1 MALTPEDIL
10 AKRFQ
15 VTKFRE
21 GYDQDEVD
29 DYLDDIVVELRK
41 ILSDN
46 EALRTKSSLPASE
59 EVEVQ
64 PFPVASDPAVPTA
77 DEDTDQ
83 SRSIIELAH
92 KLHADHVQEG
102 RVKRDQIIKDA
113 QVQAARIVRDA
124 EAQAR
129 EVLNQLELDRRTV
142 EESISDLKR
151 FETEY
156 RANLRDYI
164 QGQLENILSE
174 EAYSDL
180 MEDVEPASAADIS
193 LEYYSQEPTALG
205 GEAGEPAEEDA
216 DAAVEEESAD
226 FSAED
231 LVADDD
237 EADEPKRDKKKD

>member
-1 MALTPEDIL
+1 MALSPEDIL

-46 EALRTKSSLPASE
+46 EALRTKSALPAE
-59 EVEVQ
+59 DEVAVT
-64 PFPVASDPAVPTA
+64 PFPVASDPVVPTA

-102 RVKRDQIIKDA
+102 RVKRDQILKDA

-180 MEDVEPASAADIS
+180 MEDVEPASQADVS
-193 LEYYSQEPTALG
+193 LDYYSQEPQALG
-205 GEAGEPAEEDA
+205 GEPEVADLAEEI
-216 DAAVEEESAD
+216 SAQD
-226 FSAED
+226 ETAT
-231 LVADDD
+231 DDD
-237 EADEPKRDKKKD
+237 ASDDLEADEPRSDKKKD

>member
-46 EALRTKSSLPASE
+46 EALRTKSALPADE
-59 EVEVQ
+59 DVDVQ
-64 PFPVASDPAVPTA
+64 PFPVATEPAVPTA

-129 EVLNQLELDRRTV
+129 EVLNQLELDRRSV
-142 EESISDLKR
+142 EESITDLKR
-151 FETEY
+151 FETDY

-180 MEDVEPASAADIS
+180 MEDVEPARAADVS
-193 LEYYSQEPTALG
+193 FDYYSQEPEALG
-205 GEAGEPAEEDA
+205 GEAE
-216 DAAVEEESAD
+216 AVEEEETETVAPATSE
-226 FSAED
+226 AED
-231 LVADDD
+231 VEIDDL
-237 EADEPKRDKKKD
+237 EADEPKSDKKKD

>member
-46 EALRTKSSLPASE
+46 EALRTKSSLPADE

-64 PFPVASDPAVPTA
+64 PFPVASEPATPSA

-180 MEDVEPASAADIS
+180 MEDVEPARAAEVSID
-193 LEYYSQEPTALG
+193 YYSQEPEALG
-205 GEAGEPAEEDA
+205 GESEE
-216 DAAVEEESAD
+216 VEEEETEAVEPAASE
-226 FSAED
+226 AEEIDIDD
-231 LVADDD
+231 LVA
-237 EADEPKRDKKKD
+237 EEPKSDKKKD

>member
-59 EVEVQ
+59 EVEVE
-64 PFPVASDPAVPTA
+64 PFPVATDPAVPTA

-102 RVKRDQIIKDA
+102 RLKRDQIIKDA

-174 EAYSDL
+174 EAYGDL
-180 MEDVEPASAADIS
+180 AEDVEPASASEIS
-193 LEYYSQEPTALG
+193 LDYYSQEPTALG
-205 GEAGEPAEEDA
+205 GEADEQVEEDEEPAFGVAPA
-216 DAAVEEESAD
+216 DL
-226 FSAED
+226 SAED

>member
-46 EALRTKSSLPASE
+46 EALRTKSALPADE
-59 EVEVQ
+59 DVDVQ
-64 PFPVASDPAVPTA
+64 PFPVATEPAVPTA

-129 EVLNQLELDRRTV
+129 EVLNQLELDRRSV

-180 MEDVEPASAADIS
+180 MEDVEPASAADVS
-193 LEYYSQEPTALG
+193 FDYYSQEPEALG
-205 GEAGEPAEEDA
+205 GEAE
-216 DAAVEEESAD
+216 AVEEEVTETVAPATSE
-226 FSAED
+226 AEEVEIDD
-231 LVADDD
+231 L
-237 EADEPKRDKKKD
+237 EADEPKSDKKKD

>member
-46 EALRTKSSLPASE
+46 EALRTKSALPADE

-64 PFPVASDPAVPTA
+64 PFPVASEPATPSA

-180 MEDVEPASAADIS
+180 MEDVEPARAADVSID
-193 LEYYSQEPTALG
+193 YYSQEPEALG
-205 GEAGEPAEEDA
+205 GESEE
-216 DAAVEEESAD
+216 VEEEETEAVEPSASEAKEID
-226 FSAED
+226 ID
-231 LVADDD
+231 YL
-237 EADEPKRDKKKD
+237 EADEPKSDKKKD